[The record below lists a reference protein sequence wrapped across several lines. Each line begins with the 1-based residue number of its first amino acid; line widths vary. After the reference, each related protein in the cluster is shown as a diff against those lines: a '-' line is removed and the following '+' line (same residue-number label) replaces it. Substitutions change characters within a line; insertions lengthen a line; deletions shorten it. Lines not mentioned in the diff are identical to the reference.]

1 MAGLVWEW
9 IQTQLLGMQWLSD
22 LVGTGLERMGLD
34 LTSRLGGSIQ
44 FFLYDVGENLA
55 VACDTDLC
63 GFLRAKLFSA
73 AAQPPDLG
81 AVPGIAGQCVW
92 GTAGDGDPLLLLFF
106 HSAVYGLYGSGDPA
120 GGDLFLPDLLS
131 HGGLGQPGAADE
143 YFRRPR
149 GGDLCGGGTGHC
161 GMRRHPDSEAASGR
175 SGGAIRTGRKWS
187 RW

>member
-22 LVGTGLERMGLD
+22 LVGTGFRAHGTGPD
-34 LTSRLGGSIQ
+34 IPDGGKHSC
-44 FFLYDVGENLA
+44 FFFYDVGKNLTA
-55 VACDTDLC
+55 ACDTDLC
-63 GFLRAKLFSA
+63 SFLRAKLFSA

-131 HGGLGQPGAADE
+131 HGGLGQLGAADE

-161 GMRRHPDSEAASGR
+161 GMRRHP
-175 SGGAIRTGRKWS
+175 
-187 RW
+187 